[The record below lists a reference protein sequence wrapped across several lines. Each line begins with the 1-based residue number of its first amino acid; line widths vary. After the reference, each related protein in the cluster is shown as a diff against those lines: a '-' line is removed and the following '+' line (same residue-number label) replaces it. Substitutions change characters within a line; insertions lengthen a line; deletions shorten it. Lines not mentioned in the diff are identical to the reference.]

1 MLELTVSAA
10 PQAVEPVER
19 EIAVKAA
26 SSAVRR
32 RLGRCS
38 FMRRGERRLVEMRR
52 NDAGKAAERVGKAM
66 PGDNATKALRA

>member
-1 MLELTVSAA
+1 MPLHA
-10 PQAVEPVER
+10 PQAVEAVER

-38 FMRRGERRLVEMRR
+38 FMSGGGYGGWRRG
-52 NDAGKAAERVGKAM
+52 AGKAAEREGKAM
-66 PGDNATKALRA
+66 PGDNATIVLRA